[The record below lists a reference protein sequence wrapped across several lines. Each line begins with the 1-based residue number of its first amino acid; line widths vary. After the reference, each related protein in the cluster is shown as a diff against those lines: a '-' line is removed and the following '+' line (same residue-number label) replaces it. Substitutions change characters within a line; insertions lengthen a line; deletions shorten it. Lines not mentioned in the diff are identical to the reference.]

1 MAGFF
6 RAKIVGFCPFL
17 EFSLLSAANI

>member
-1 MAGFF
+1 MTGFF